1 MCAFRGTR
9 KECEVSM
16 ERKNGLLAPVKLKI
30 LFTIVDRKKC
40 SFYLDILEGFEVN
53 YQLVLYGRGTASS
66 DLLQLLGLSNDDKAV
81 IMSFVKENYI
91 NTILNLYEDKYF
103 KLKNGKGI
111 AFTVPLSSMVGKMAF
126 SYLTNMGGK

>member
-1 MCAFRGTR
+1 
-9 KECEVSM
+9 M

-53 YQLVLYGRGTASS
+53 YQIVLYGRGTASS
-66 DLLQLLGLSNDDKAV
+66 DILQLLGLSNDDKAV

>member
-1 MCAFRGTR
+1 
-9 KECEVSM
+9 M

-53 YQLVLYGRGTASS
+53 YQIVLYGRGTASS
-66 DLLQLLGLSNDDKAV
+66 DILQLLGLSNDDKAV

-91 NTILNLYEDKYF
+91 NTILNLYVILVNCFSHYHFFLLAQLLPNYF
-103 KLKNGKGI
+103 LLI
-111 AFTVPLSSMVGKMAF
+111 PLF
-126 SYLTNMGGK
+126 